1 MNCLEFRRLKLAD
14 PRHLKTE
21 ALVHMSDCPACQT
34 LSVEIGA
41 VEEHLAAALDVPVPD
56 GLAERIILRRKTGA
70 RLGGMGGM
78 GSLSP
83 RLWALAATVVLTIGV
98 SLNWWQDYTSQDY
111 AKLAIA
117 HVLHEPEAFTKTRDV
132 DPAYLRTVMHNFGGT
147 LEAPLGRV
155 RYMTLCPVAGGTG
168 WHIVFE
174 TEQGGLATLILVPTQ
189 HMNVP
194 LAQATMKGWTAI
206 ARPGGQGYYAIITDS
221 ADSLQKVD
229 ELVKSRIRWNG

>member
-14 PRHLKTE
+14 PRHL
-21 ALVHMSDCPACQT
+21 ASDARGHMSGCATCQT
-34 LSVEIGA
+34 FSVEVGE
-41 VEEHLAAALDVPVPD
+41 VEEHLATALDVPVPD

-70 RLGGMGGM
+70 RLGGKSG
-78 GSLSP
+78 LSP
-83 RLWALAATVVLTIGV
+83 RLLALAATILLTVGV
-98 SLNWWQDYTSQDY
+98 MFNWSQDYTSQDY
-111 AKLAIA
+111 AQLAIK
-117 HVLHEPEAFTKTRDV
+117 HVLHEPEALTKTRDV

-174 TEQGGLATLILVPTQ
+174 TEQGTLATLILVPTQ
-189 HMNVP
+189 QMNVP

-221 ADSLQKVD
+221 EDSLKKVD

>member
-14 PRHLKTE
+14 PRHLTSV
-21 ALVHMSDCPACQT
+21 ALSHMSGCATCQT
-34 LSVEIGA
+34 FSLEVGEID
-41 VEEHLAAALDVPVPD
+41 EHLATTLDVPVPD
-56 GLAERIILRRKTGA
+56 GLAERIILGRKTGE
-70 RLGGMGGM
+70 RLAGIGG
-78 GSLSP
+78 LSP
-83 RLWALAATVVLTIGV
+83 RLWALAATILLTVGV
-98 SLNWWQDYTSQDY
+98 MVNWSQDYTSQDY
-111 AKLAIA
+111 AMLAIK

-132 DPAYLRTVMHNFGGT
+132 DPAYLRTVMHNFGAT

-221 ADSLQKVD
+221 AESLKKVD
-229 ELVKSRIRWNG
+229 ELVKSRIRWNS